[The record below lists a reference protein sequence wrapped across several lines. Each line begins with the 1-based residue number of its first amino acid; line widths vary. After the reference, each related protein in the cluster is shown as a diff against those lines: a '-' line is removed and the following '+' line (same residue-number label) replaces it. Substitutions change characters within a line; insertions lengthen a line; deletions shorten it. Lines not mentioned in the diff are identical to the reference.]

1 MSDIIENKVAKSGL
15 ITLDLEELRPAW
27 NVMGLDL
34 VDSLWEG
41 MALKEKDFRLF
52 VQEHDWSQYND
63 AAVYIHCS
71 TDAIIPTWA
80 YMLIGTHLQNV
91 SSYSIV
97 GEKKELEQMLWLEW
111 VRKLDLAKYEDQRV
125 ILKGCSDE
133 AIPESVYLALT
144 SKLTSVVKSLMFGE
158 PCSTVPVFKKK

>member
-1 MSDIIENKVAKSGL
+1 
-15 ITLDLEELRPAW
+15 
-27 NVMGLDL
+27 
-34 VDSLWEG
+34 
-41 MALKEKDFRLF
+41 
-52 VQEHDWSQYND
+52 
-63 AAVYIHCS
+63 
-71 TDAIIPTWA
+71 
-80 YMLIGTHLQNV
+80 MLIGTHLQNV